1 LLRTDYQT
9 TVRQLPLLGN
19 IPILGALFRSTGFQ
33 KGETE
38 LLIVVTPRLV
48 APIRPDQ
55 VRLPTDRI
63 ADPQPVDVL
72 LTGDSYRPIP
82 LAPVAGAL
90 PAEAAVPATT
100 DATTPE
106 GDGYDY

>member
-1 LLRTDYQT
+1 MLRIAIVDDHQI
-9 TVRQLPLLGN
+9 VRAG
-19 IPILGALFRSTGFQ
+19 FR
-33 KGETE
+33 E
-38 LLIVVTPRLV
+38 LLADELGLEIVLEAASGEAALEALRE
-48 APIRPDQ
+48 
-55 VRLPTDRI
+55 
-63 ADPQPVDVL
+63 QPVDVL

-100 DATTPE
+100 EATTPE